1 MSSSGNNQGSASLRT
16 DVNGEGT
23 LTLTIAG
30 RLDSHTTGSVWR
42 EAGRVLGPT
51 PPPRIVVDAS
61 GIEYCD
67 GSGIGFLLELRVRQL
82 CAGGEVEIH
91 GLAEEFQ
98 TLLDQFD
105 PLEFEKCEREERQA
119 ISIPEEAGRAT
130 VKIWQDIRTITAFVG
145 EVVVALLYAI
155 RHPRKVRW
163 KDAVLVAEKAGV
175 NALPIIVLLG
185 FLMGLIIGFQSV
197 IPLRKFGAQV
207 FLAQLVGLSTFKELG
222 PLVVG
227 IVLAARSGSAIAAE
241 LGTMKVNEE
250 LDALTTM
257 GLDPVRFLVVTRV
270 MMIVFV
276 APLLT
281 VFADLAGLVGG
292 AVVFTSLGYTLSL
305 FVDQLM
311 QVATYV
317 DLLGGLIKATAYG
330 LLVAGVGCLR
340 GLQTATGAQA
350 VGDSTTRAVVAG
362 IILIIITDG
371 IFSAVFYY
379 LGIG

>member
-1 MSSSGNNQGSASLRT
+1 MGPSRDNHGSASFHA
-16 DVNGEGT
+16 DVSRDGV
-23 LTLTIAG
+23 LTLTIGG

-42 EAGRVLGPT
+42 EAAQILAQGQPSL
-51 PPPRIVVDAS
+51 IVVDAS
-61 GIEYCD
+61 RINYCD
-67 GSGIGFLLELRVRQL
+67 GSGIGLFVELRVRQL
-82 CAGGEVEIH
+82 CAGGDVEIH

-105 PLEFEKCEREERQA
+105 PLEFEKCEREERHA

-130 VKIWQDIRTITAFVG
+130 VKIWQDIRGITAFVG

-163 KDAVLVAEKAGV
+163 KDAVIVAEKAGA

-197 IPLRKFGAQV
+197 IPLSKFGAQV

-227 IVLAARSGSAIAAE
+227 ILLAARSGSAIAAE

-292 AVVFTSLGYTLSL
+292 ALVFVSIGYSLNL
-305 FVDQLM
+305 FINQLM

-317 DLLGGLIKATAYG
+317 DLLGGLTKATAYG

-350 VGDSTTRAVVAG
+350 VGDSTTRSVVTG

-371 IFSAVFYY
+371 IFSVVFYY

>member
-1 MSSSGNNQGSASLRT
+1 
-16 DVNGEGT
+16 
-23 LTLTIAG
+23 
-30 RLDSHTTGSVWR
+30 
-42 EAGRVLGPT
+42 
-51 PPPRIVVDAS
+51 
-61 GIEYCD
+61 
-67 GSGIGFLLELRVRQL
+67 
-82 CAGGEVEIH
+82 
-91 GLAEEFQ
+91 
-98 TLLDQFD
+98 
-105 PLEFEKCEREERQA
+105 
-119 ISIPEEAGRAT
+119 
-130 VKIWQDIRTITAFVG
+130 
-145 EVVVALLYAI
+145 
-155 RHPRKVRW
+155 
-163 KDAVLVAEKAGV
+163 
-175 NALPIIVLLG
+175 
-185 FLMGLIIGFQSV
+185 
-197 IPLRKFGAQV
+197 
-207 FLAQLVGLSTFKELG
+207 
-222 PLVVG
+222 
-227 IVLAARSGSAIAAE
+227 
-241 LGTMKVNEE
+241 
-250 LDALTTM
+250 
-257 GLDPVRFLVVTRV
+257 
-270 MMIVFV
+270 V

>member
-1 MSSSGNNQGSASLRT
+1 MGSSRNDQGSASFHA
-16 DVNGEGT
+16 DVSREGV
-23 LTLTIAG
+23 LTLTIGG

-42 EAGRVLGPT
+42 KAAQILGPGR
-51 PPPRIVVDAS
+51 PSLIVVDAS
-61 GIEYCD
+61 RIEYCD
-67 GSGIGFLLELRVRQL
+67 GSGIGLFVELRVRQM
-82 CAGGEVEIH
+82 CAGGDVEIR

-105 PLEFEKCEREERQA
+105 PREFQKCEREERPA

-130 VKIWQDIRTITAFVG
+130 VKILQDIRTIIAFVG
-145 EVVVALLYAI
+145 EVGVALFSAI
-155 RHPRKVRW
+155 RHPRRVRW
-163 KDAVLVAEKAGV
+163 KDAFLLAEKAGV
-175 NALPIIVLLG
+175 NALPIIALLG

-197 IPLRKFGAQV
+197 IPLRKFGAEI

-227 IVLAARSGSAIAAE
+227 IARSGSAIAAK

-250 LDALTTM
+250 IDALATM

-270 MMIVFV
+270 MIIVFL

-292 AVVFTSLGYTLSL
+292 GAVFLSLGYPLSL

-317 DLLGGLIKATAYG
+317 DLLTGLMKATAYG

-340 GLQTATGAQA
+340 GLQTATGAEA

-362 IILIIITDG
+362 IILIIVTDG
-371 IFSAVFYY
+371 ILSAVFYY

>member
-1 MSSSGNNQGSASLRT
+1 MESSHNNHGSASFHA
-16 DVNGEGT
+16 DVSREGV
-23 LTLTIAG
+23 LTLTIGG
-30 RLDSHTTGSVWR
+30 RLDAHTTGSVWR
-42 EAGRVLGPT
+42 KAAQIIGPGRPS
-51 PPPRIVVDAS
+51 RIVVDAS
-61 GIEYCD
+61 RIEYCD
-67 GSGIGFLLELRVRQL
+67 GSGIGLFVELRVRQL
-82 CAGGEVEIH
+82 CAGGDVDIH

-105 PLEFEKCEREERQA
+105 PLEFEKCERKEPPA
-119 ISIPEEAGRAT
+119 VSIPEEAGRAT
-130 VKIWQDIRTITAFVG
+130 VRILQDIRAIIAFVG
-145 EVVVALLYAI
+145 EVGAAVLSAI
-155 RHPRKVRW
+155 RHPRRVRW
-163 KDAVLVAEKAGV
+163 KDAFLLAEKAGV
-175 NALPIIVLLG
+175 NALPIIILLG

-197 IPLRKFGAQV
+197 IPLRKFGAEI

-250 LDALTTM
+250 IDALATM

-270 MMIVFV
+270 MIIVFL

-292 AVVFTSLGYTLSL
+292 ATVFLSLGYPLGL
-305 FVDQLM
+305 FVDQLL

-317 DLLGGLIKATAYG
+317 DLLTGLMKATAYG

-340 GLQTATGAQA
+340 GLQTATGAEA

-362 IILIIITDG
+362 IILIIVTDG
-371 IFSAVFYY
+371 IFSTVFYY